1 MQFSTFGQKFT
12 KQSGI
17 LQLMDDLGQALASDK
32 PINMLGGGNPAVIPA
47 VNDVYQ
53 ATLQKLVSDGTVLDS
68 VANYSTPQ
76 GDKGF
81 IDSLVAFFNRHYDW
95 GLTADNIALTN
106 GSQNAFFYLFN
117 LFSGDFGGVDKK
129 ILLPLAP
136 EYIGYADA
144 HVDGTHF
151 VAVEPMIDE
160 CTHDGQAGFFKY
172 RVDFNRL
179 NELDA
184 LKNGHVGAI
193 CVSRPTNP
201 TGNVL
206 TDDEMDELSAIAKTH
221 GVPLIIDNA
230 YGMPFPNIIYTDTTL
245 GFDDNTVLC
254 FSLSKVG
261 LPSVRTGIIVANPVI
276 IKAVSAMNAIISLA
290 PTRFGASLARPL
302 FDNDEIVE
310 LSKNAILPFYQRQST
325 LAVKLLKEQFADL
338 PVFIHKP
345 EGAMFLWVWFKDL
358 PITSQE
364 LYAILKEQGTLV
376 IPSRHFFV
384 GIDTT
389 NYRHAHECI
398 RLSVAQSDDVLTAG
412 IATIGQVV
420 RELYHTARR

>member
-12 KQSGI
+12 RQSGI

-32 PINMLGGGNPAVIPA
+32 PVNMLGGGNPAMIPV
-47 VNDVYQ
+47 VNEVYQ
-53 ATLQKLVSDGTVLDS
+53 ATLEQLVADGTALNS

-76 GDKGF
+76 GDKAF
-81 IDSLVAFFNRHYDW
+81 VDSLVDFFNRHYDW

-117 LFSGDFGGVDKK
+117 LFSGDFGGTDKK

-151 VAVEPMIDE
+151 VAVEPIIDE
-160 CTHDGQAGFFKY
+160 CAHDGQAGFFKY
-172 RVDFNRL
+172 RVDFER
-179 NELDA
+179 
-184 LKNGHVGAI
+184 LKNLPALQNGQIGAI

-206 TDDEMDELSAIAKTH
+206 TDDEMDKLSAIAQAH
-221 GVPLIIDNA
+221 DIPLIIDNA

-245 GFDDNTVLC
+245 NFDDNTILC

-261 LPSVRTGIIVANPVI
+261 LPSVRTGIIVANPAV
-276 IKAVSAMNAIISLA
+276 IKAVSAMNAIINLA
-290 PTRFGASLARPL
+290 PTRFGASLAKPL
-302 FDNDEIVE
+302 FDNDEIIR
-310 LSKNAILPFYQRQST
+310 LSQTAILPFYQRQSK
-325 LAVKLLKEQFADL
+325 LAVHLLKEQFANL
-338 PVFIHKP
+338 PVLIHKP

-364 LYAILKEQGTLV
+364 LYERLKEQGTLI

-389 NYRHAHECI
+389 QYRHAHECI
-398 RLSVAQSDDVLTAG
+398 RLSVAQSDEVLTAG
-412 IATIGQVV
+412 ITMIGEVV
-420 RELYHTARR
+420 RSVYE

>member
-12 KQSGI
+12 RQSGI

-32 PINMLGGGNPAVIPA
+32 PVNMLGGGNPAMIPA
-47 VNDVYQ
+47 VNEVYQ
-53 ATLQKLVSDGTVLDS
+53 ATLEQLVADGTALNS

-76 GDKGF
+76 GDKAF
-81 IDSLVAFFNRHYDW
+81 VDSLVDFFNRHYDW

-117 LFSGDFGGVDKK
+117 LFSGDFGGTDKK

-151 VAVEPMIDE
+151 VAVEPIIDE

-172 RVDFNRL
+172 RVDFER
-179 NELDA
+179 
-184 LKNGHVGAI
+184 LKNLPTLQNGQIGAI

-206 TDDEMDELSAIAKTH
+206 TDDEMDKLSAIAQAH
-221 GVPLIIDNA
+221 DIPLIIDNA

-245 GFDDNTVLC
+245 NFDDNTILC

-261 LPSVRTGIIVANPVI
+261 LPSVRTGIIVANPAV
-276 IKAVSAMNAIISLA
+276 IKAVLAMNAIINLA
-290 PTRFGASLARPL
+290 PTRFGASLAKPL
-302 FDNDEIVE
+302 FDNDEIIR
-310 LSKNAILPFYQRQST
+310 LSQTAILPFYQRQSK
-325 LAVKLLKEQFADL
+325 LAVRLLKEQFANL
-338 PVFIHKP
+338 PVYIHKP

-364 LYAILKEQGTLV
+364 LYERLKEQGTLI

-389 NYRHAHECI
+389 QYCHAHECI
-398 RLSVAQSDDVLTAG
+398 RLSVAQSDEVLTAG
-412 IATIGQVV
+412 IAMIGEVV
-420 RELYHTARR
+420 RSVYE

>member
-12 KQSGI
+12 KNSGI
-17 LQLMDDLGQALASDK
+17 LQLMDDLGNALATDK
-32 PINMLGGGNPAVIPA
+32 PINMLGGGNPAVIA
-47 VNDVYQ
+47 EVNAVYQ
-53 ATLQKLVSDGTVLDS
+53 EILMQIAQDGTALSD

-76 GDKGF
+76 GDKGL

-151 VAVEPMIDE
+151 VAIEPIIEMCE
-160 CTHDGQAGFFKY
+160 HEGQAGFFKY
-172 RVDFNRL
+172 RVDFDKL
-179 NELDA
+179 QTLPELQ
-184 LKNGHVGAI
+184 KGQIGAI

-206 TDDEMDELSAIAKTH
+206 TDEEMDKLSAIAKAH
-221 GVPLIIDNA
+221 NVPLIIDNA

-245 GFDDNTVLC
+245 CFEDNTVLC

-261 LPSVRTGIIVANPVI
+261 LPSVRTGIVVAHPTI
-276 IKAVSAMNAIISLA
+276 IRAITAMNAIINLA
-290 PTRFGASLARPL
+290 PTRFGASMVRPL
-302 FDNDEIVE
+302 FDTDEMIR
-310 LSKNAILPFYQRQST
+310 LSKDVIKPFYQRQST
-325 LAVKLLKEQFADL
+325 LAVRLLKEAFLGL

-358 PITSQE
+358 PISSQV
-364 LYAILKEQGTLV
+364 LYERLKEKGTLI
-376 IPSRHFFV
+376 IPSEHFFV
-384 GIDTT
+384 GMDTT
-389 NYRHAHECI
+389 HYRHAHECI
-398 RLSVAQSDDVLTAG
+398 RLSVAQSDEVLTKG
-412 IATIGQVV
+412 IRTIGQVV
-420 RELYHTARR
+420 KALYEGQ

>member
-12 KQSGI
+12 RQSGI

-32 PINMLGGGNPAVIPA
+32 PVNMLGGGNPAIIPA
-47 VNDVYQ
+47 VNEIYQ
-53 ATLQKLVSDGTVLDS
+53 ATLADMVADGTALNS

-81 IDSLVAFFNRHYDW
+81 IDSLVGFFNRHYDW

-117 LFSGDFGGVDKK
+117 LFSGDFGGTDKK

-151 VAVEPMIDE
+151 VAVEPIIDE

-172 RVDFNRL
+172 RVDFDKL
-179 NELDA
+179 ASLPA
-184 LKNGHVGAI
+184 LQNGQIGAI

-206 TDDEMDELSAIAKTH
+206 TDDEMDKLSALAKAH

-230 YGMPFPNIIYTDTTL
+230 YGMPFPNIIYTNTTL
-245 GFDDNTVLC
+245 SYDSDTILC

-261 LPSVRTGIIVANPVI
+261 LPSVRTGIIVANPSV
-276 IKAVSAMNAIISLA
+276 IKAISAMNAIINLA
-290 PTRFGASLARPL
+290 PTRFGASLAKPL
-302 FDNDEIVE
+302 FDNDKIVR
-310 LSKNAILPFYQRQST
+310 LSQNAILPFYQRQSE
-325 LAVKLLKEQFADL
+325 LAVRLLKAEFADL
-338 PVFIHKP
+338 PVYIHKP
-345 EGAMFLWVWFKDL
+345 EGAMFLWVWFRDL

-364 LYAILKEQGTLV
+364 LYERLKEQGTLI

-384 GIDTT
+384 GIDTD

-398 RLSVAQSDDVLTAG
+398 RLSVAQSDETLSAG
-412 IATIGQVV
+412 IAMIGNVV
-420 RELYHTARR
+420 RQVYG